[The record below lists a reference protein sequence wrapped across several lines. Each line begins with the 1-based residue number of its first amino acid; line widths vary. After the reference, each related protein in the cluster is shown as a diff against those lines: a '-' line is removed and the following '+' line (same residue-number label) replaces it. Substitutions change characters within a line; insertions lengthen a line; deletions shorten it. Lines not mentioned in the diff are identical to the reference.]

1 MSFLPFFFIG
11 IEQVMLGA
19 AFPSSQFTIEK
30 ILAPIDF
37 ENARLI
43 VEYGAGVGNISIEIL
58 RRMHKDAKLL
68 VFELNEDLIEFLR
81 NEYDDKRL
89 IASGRSAADVKEVL
103 REYNLGKADYIVSG
117 IPFSTMPPQIATSI
131 MKATKSILQPAG
143 KFLVYQVR
151 SKVLEFL
158 KPNFKHIERNYELV
172 NMPPVKLFYAYN

>member
-1 MSFLPFFFIG
+1 
-11 IEQVMLGA
+11 MLGA

-43 VEYGAGVGNISIEIL
+43 VEYGAGIGNISIEIL

-89 IASGRSAADVKEVL
+89 IASGRSAADVEEVL
-103 REYNLGKADYIVSG
+103 REHGLGKANYVVSG
-117 IPFSTMPPQIATSI
+117 IPFSTMPPNVATSI
-131 MKATKSILQPAG
+131 MQATKSILQPAG

-158 KPNFKHIERNYELV
+158 KPNFKYIERNYELV